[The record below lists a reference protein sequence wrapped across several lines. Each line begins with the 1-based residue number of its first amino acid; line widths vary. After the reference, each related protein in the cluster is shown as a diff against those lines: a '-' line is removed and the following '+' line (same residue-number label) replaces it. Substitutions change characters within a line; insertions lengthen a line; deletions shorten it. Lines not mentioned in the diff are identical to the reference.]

1 MFNFCFL
8 RRTQV
13 SSTLFSSIIQFSGVR
28 LYVTLWTLATQAS
41 LSINKS
47 QSLFNVMIR
56 SHDRSWS
63 SNLDPQTLLIFYTE
77 KYLTFKNLSLFVLP
91 SSLWQSFFYSEF
103 HLFFFWNSLYLR
115 SYGIRLSLTQFTWH
129 NSSIHVARNGRISF
143 FF

>member
-1 MFNFCFL
+1 M
-8 RRTQV
+8 
-13 SSTLFSSIIQFSGVR
+13 LFEENTGKFHSLQFSPSFRGVR
-28 LYVTLWTLATQAS
+28 LYVTPWTLATQAS
-41 LSINKS
+41 LSINNS

-103 HLFFFWNSLYLR
+103 HLFFFEIPYTWDPMVFVFLWLSSL
-115 SYGIRLSLTQFTWH
+115 GIIPS
-129 NSSIHVARNGRISF
+129 SSIHVARNGRISF